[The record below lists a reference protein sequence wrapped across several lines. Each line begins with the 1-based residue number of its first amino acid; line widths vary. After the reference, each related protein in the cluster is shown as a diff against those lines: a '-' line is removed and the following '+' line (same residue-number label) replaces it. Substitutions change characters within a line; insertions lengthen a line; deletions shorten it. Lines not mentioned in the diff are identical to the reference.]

1 MSGEYAS
8 SLLSTSAFVLG
19 VIRAADALLGEVNP
33 ADLDAVFGAEE
44 EEEERMERR
53 SVRYLA
59 PFLFHSIYLCVLIVS
74 PTIIPGLYF
83 NGQNRSFSQLVNTR
97 NNFVFFFSANV
108 GVGGSFNDGFGV
120 GGGVSVGNPLNDGFL
135 MTVVVGLGLLSLA
148 NIAATFIVPL
158 FTAPAADDDEEERS
172 GRYRNKA
179 FAVAVAVAAAVA
191 VVFVAVVGAVVSV
204 VGDDV
209 AAAVAVVFAVAIVAV
224 AVVVF

>member
-1 MSGEYAS
+1 MFRQLSTHHFRQKIEQFSKVLFPLSPGSCPSSLSSPPWRRPPTLAPRCPTRHSTSRITCSTRPSQGLDSGKQENSNSSSKRWRAIHEGNERSPLVSGEYAS

-83 NGQNRSFSQLVNTR
+83 NGQNRSFSQ
-97 NNFVFFFSANV
+97 
-108 GVGGSFNDGFGV
+108 
-120 GGGVSVGNPLNDGFL
+120 
-135 MTVVVGLGLLSLA
+135 
-148 NIAATFIVPL
+148 
-158 FTAPAADDDEEERS
+158 
-172 GRYRNKA
+172 
-179 FAVAVAVAAAVA
+179 
-191 VVFVAVVGAVVSV
+191 
-204 VGDDV
+204 
-209 AAAVAVVFAVAIVAV
+209 
-224 AVVVF
+224 